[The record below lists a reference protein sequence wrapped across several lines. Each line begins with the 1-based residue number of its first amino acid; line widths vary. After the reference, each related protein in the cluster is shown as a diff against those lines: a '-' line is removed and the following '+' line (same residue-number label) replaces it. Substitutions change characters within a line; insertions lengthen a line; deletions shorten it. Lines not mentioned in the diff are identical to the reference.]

1 MLEEDAKVSH
11 RRPQH
16 SHDRLAGVFGTGHFG
31 GRQLAVQMS
40 LGRRMSRAE
49 LAPLFG
55 LGSAHGAADGQYLS
69 QREFPGFHDNII
81 QHR

>member
-1 MLEEDAKVSH
+1 
-11 RRPQH
+11 
-16 SHDRLAGVFGTGHFG
+16 
-31 GRQLAVQMS
+31 MS